1 MSVGF
6 KTTDFHNM
14 DEKNWDIFQ
23 TGNNNGKI
31 LTILGELCLRHISTD
46 VSFFKIL
53 QKSLVI
59 SYFSTEQRFVG
70 NPDSDSRY
78 VMGVIISHEVAS
90 YIKNFT
96 LFLVTNM
103 HYWCA
108 DVLIVIHSLTD
119 SITCPYVTITR
130 QFPASLVCVC
140 VCDTQG
146 LRIDVLS
153 CVRREWVCER
163 VYVCVWIKQ
172 LIPRPPER
180 NILSAR
186 FSFPVSLWQG
196 ERKKKTCRGGT
207 GDSLPQKQKIRQP
220 CLRISMAFFLSLP
233 LPLSFFA
240 VLLLL
245 SQI

>member
-14 DEKNWDIFQ
+14 DEKNRYFSNWKQRRENRD
-23 TGNNNGKI
+23 NSV
-31 LTILGELCLRHISTD
+31 ELCLRHISTD

-59 SYFSTEQRFVG
+59 SYFSTEQSFVG

-119 SITCPYVTITR
+119 SITCPYVTITH
-130 QFPASLVCVC
+130 QFPVSLVCM
-140 VCDTQG
+140 CDTQG
-146 LRIDVLS
+146 FKDRQDRCVELCEVRVSLRVCLDKTANPQATRTQYPVSQILISCLS
-153 CVRREWVCER
+153 VARRE
-163 VYVCVWIKQ
+163 
-172 LIPRPPER
+172 
-180 NILSAR
+180 
-186 FSFPVSLWQG
+186 
-196 ERKKKTCRGGT
+196 KKK
-207 GDSLPQKQKIRQP
+207 D
-220 CLRISMAFFLSLP
+220 
-233 LPLSFFA
+233 
-240 VLLLL
+240 V
-245 SQI
+245 